1 MKGEWNRTVGY
12 DIRQMLYEIFRDIQ
26 YANRQS
32 DRLAK
37 IHWLEKFQADYSV
50 LEVQIDI
57 LYNERVWND
66 ETRAEI
72 SDIMLSIG
80 KQLTGWRN
88 KT

>member
-50 LEVQIDI
+50 LEVQVDI